1 LHCKTEIDAL
11 VTKSGF
17 DKELFDAENKLS
29 DSWTK
34 ATSSMNESEIN
45 YSKMVNGCG
54 VSGWAWRLGLGF
66 QLYENA

>member
-1 LHCKTEIDAL
+1 LQAEIDAL
-11 VTKSGF
+11 VAKSGF

-45 YSKMVNGCG
+45 YSKMDCGCG
-54 VSGWAWRLGLGF
+54 RQRMVPGDLSLRFSAL
-66 QLYENA
+66 